1 MEFFHKVTRF
11 PFMHTRKVWYG
22 LSAFLIVA
30 SLALVFIRGLNLGVD
45 FTGGVVVETN
55 FAQAPNIE
63 ALRSAL
69 AAAGVADAQVQAFGS
84 SRDILV
90 RLPPDPNAKGDQ
102 IGAHIQEIFSKTNT
116 GVKLQRTEV
125 VGPQVGQEL
134 FIKGGVALG
143 ATLVLILIY
152 VLFRFTPKLALGA
165 IFAVLHDPICVVG
178 FFALSQMTFDL
189 TAISAILA
197 VIGYSLNDT
206 VIVFDRIRERARS
219 ARKLSIAQVI
229 DESINQT
236 LSRTLMT
243 KLVTLLVVVALLIFG
258 GETLRGF
265 SAALV
270 IGIIAGTYSSIYI
283 SAALSLDLGLRVDDL
298 LERKATKP
306 EEIDGLP

>member
-11 PFMHTRKVWYG
+11 PFMNTRKVWYG
-22 LSAFLIVA
+22 LSAVLIVA
-30 SLALVFIRGLNLGVD
+30 SFALVAVRGLNLGVD
-45 FTGGVVVETN
+45 FTGGVVIETN
-55 FAQAPNIE
+55 FPQAPNIE
-63 ALRSAL
+63 NLRGALSRAGIL
-69 AAAGVADAQVQAFGS
+69 AAQVQAFGS

-90 RLPPDPNAKGDQ
+90 RLPPDPTVKGEQ
-102 IGAHIQEIFSKTNT
+102 IGARVLEVFKSVDA

-134 FIKGGVALG
+134 FIKGGWALV
-143 ATLVLILIY
+143 ATLVLILMY

-189 TAISAILA
+189 TAIAAILA

-206 VIVFDRIRERARS
+206 VIVFDRVRERART
-219 ARKLSIAQVI
+219 ARRLPIAQVI

-243 KLVTLLVVVALLIFG
+243 KLVTLLVVMALLIFG
-258 GETLRGF
+258 GETLHGF

-270 IGIIAGTYSSIYI
+270 IGILAGTYSSIYI
-283 SAALSLDLGLRVDDL
+283 SAALALDLGLRTDDL
-298 LERKATKP
+298 LERKHTKP

>member
-11 PFMHTRKVWYG
+11 PFMNTRKVWYG
-22 LSAFLIVA
+22 LSALLIIT
-30 SLALVFIRGLNLGVD
+30 SIALVVIRGVNLGVD

-55 FAQAPNIE
+55 FPQPPNIE
-63 ALRSAL
+63 ALRATL
-69 AAAGVADAQVQAFGS
+69 ATEGVAGAQVQIFGS

-90 RLPPDPNAKGDQ
+90 RLPPDPNAKGEQ
-102 IGAHIQEIFSKTNT
+102 IGTHIVEIFNKVQS
-116 GVKLQRTEV
+116 GVTLRRTEV

-134 FIKGGVALG
+134 FVKGGEALLT
-143 ATLVLILIY
+143 TLVGILVY

-178 FFALSQMTFDL
+178 FFALTQTTFDL

-206 VIVFDRIRERARS
+206 VIVFDRIRERARA

-243 KLVTLLVVVALLIFG
+243 KLVTLLVVVALLVFG
-258 GETLRGF
+258 GETLHGF

-283 SAALSLDLGLRVDDL
+283 SAALALDLGLHTDDL
-298 LERKATKP
+298 LTRKITKP
-306 EEIDGLP
+306 EEVDGLP

>member
-11 PFMHTRKVWYG
+11 PFMNTRKVWYG
-22 LSAFLIVA
+22 LSAALIVA
-30 SLALVFIRGLNLGVD
+30 SFTLVAVRGLNLGVD

-55 FAQAPNIE
+55 FPQAPNIE
-63 ALRSAL
+63 QLRAALGRS
-69 AAAGVADAQVQAFGS
+69 GVPAAQVQAFGS
-84 SRDILV
+84 SRDIVV
-90 RLPPDPNAKGDQ
+90 RLPPDPNVKGEQ
-102 IGAHIQEIFSKTNT
+102 IGARILEVFKTIDANA
-116 GVKLQRTEV
+116 KLLRTEV

-134 FIKGGVALG
+134 FVKGGWALVA
-143 ATLVLILIY
+143 TLILILMY

-178 FFALSQMTFDL
+178 FFALTQITFDL

-206 VIVFDRIRERARS
+206 VIVFDRVRERART
-219 ARKLSIAQVI
+219 ARKLAIAQVI

-258 GETLRGF
+258 GETLHGF

-270 IGIIAGTYSSIYI
+270 IGILAGTYSSIYI
-283 SAALSLDLGLRVDDL
+283 SAALALDLGLRTDDL
-298 LERKATKP
+298 LERKLTKP

>member
-11 PFMHTRKVWYG
+11 PFMSTRKVWYG
-22 LSAFLIVA
+22 LSAALIIV
-30 SLALVFIRGLNLGVD
+30 SLALLLIRGLNLGVD

-55 FAQAPNIE
+55 FPQAPNIE
-63 ALRSAL
+63 SLRAAL
-69 AAAGVADAQVQAFGS
+69 AQAGVAGASVQAFGS

-102 IGAHIQEIFSKTNT
+102 IGAHVLEIFSKSDA

-134 FIKGGVALG
+134 FVKGGWALF

-178 FFALSQMTFDL
+178 FFALTQMTFDL
-189 TAISAILA
+189 TAISAVLA

-206 VIVFDRIRERARS
+206 VIVFDRIRERART
-219 ARKLSIAQVI
+219 ARKLTIAQVI

-236 LSRTLMT
+236 LSRTIMT

-283 SAALSLDLGLRVDDL
+283 SSALALDLGLRADDL
-298 LERKATKP
+298 LERKAAKP

>member
-11 PFMHTRKVWYG
+11 PFMNTRKVWYG
-22 LSAFLIVA
+22 LSAVLIA
-30 SLALVFIRGLNLGVD
+30 GSLVLAGVRGLNLGID

-55 FAQAPNIE
+55 FPQAPNLE
-63 ALRSAL
+63 QLRTALGK
-69 AAAGVADAQVQAFGS
+69 AGVERAQLQAFGS
-84 SRDILV
+84 SRDIRV

-102 IGAHIQEIFSKTNT
+102 LGARILSVFATVDP
-116 GVKLQRTEV
+116 GVKVQSTSV

-134 FIKGGVALG
+134 FVKGAWALVA
-143 ATLVLILIY
+143 TLILIAIY
-152 VLFRFTPKLALGA
+152 VLMRFTFKLALGA
-165 IFAVLHDPICVVG
+165 ILAVLHDPICVIG
-178 FFALSQMTFDL
+178 FFAVSQMTFDI

-206 VIVFDRIRERARS
+206 VIVFDRVRERART
-219 ARKLSIAQVI
+219 ARKLTIAQVI

-258 GETLRGF
+258 GETLHGF

-270 IGIIAGTYSSIYI
+270 IGIVAGTYSSIYI
-283 SAALSLDLGLRVDDL
+283 SAALALDFGLRSDDL
-298 LERKATKP
+298 LERKMTKP
-306 EEIDGLP
+306 EEVDGLP

>member
-1 MEFFHKVTRF
+1 MN
-11 PFMHTRKVWYG
+11 TRKVWYG
-22 LSAFLIVA
+22 LSAVLIVA
-30 SLALVFIRGLNLGVD
+30 SFALVAVRGLNLGID

-55 FAQAPNIE
+55 FPQAPNIDQ
-63 ALRSAL
+63 LRGAL
-69 AAAGVADAQVQAFGS
+69 AKAGVSEAQVQAFGS

-90 RLPPDPNAKGDQ
+90 RLPPDPNAKGEQ
-102 IGAHIQEIFSKTNT
+102 IGARILDVFKTADP

-134 FIKGGVALG
+134 FIKGAWALV
-143 ATLVLILIY
+143 ATLVLIAIY
-152 VLFRFTPKLALGA
+152 VLMRFTFKLALGA
-165 IFAVLHDPICVVG
+165 ILAVLHDPICVVG
-178 FFALSQMTFDL
+178 FFAITQITFDL

-206 VIVFDRIRERARS
+206 VIVFDRVRERARH
-219 ARKLSIAQVI
+219 ARKLQVAQVI

-243 KLVTLLVVVALLIFG
+243 KLVTLLVVVFLLVFG
-258 GETLRGF
+258 GETLHGF

-283 SAALSLDLGLRVDDL
+283 SAALALDFGLRTDDL
-298 LERKATKP
+298 LEHKLTKP
-306 EEIDGLP
+306 EEVDGLP

>member
-11 PFMHTRKVWYG
+11 PFMNTRKVWYG
-22 LSAFLIVA
+22 LSALLIIV
-30 SLALVFIRGLNLGVD
+30 SLALVLLRGLNLGVD

-55 FAQAPNIE
+55 FEQAPNVE
-63 ALRSAL
+63 ALRAAL
-69 AAAGVADAQVQAFGS
+69 AKEGVAGAQVQIFGT
-84 SRDILV
+84 SRNILV
-90 RLPPDPNAKGDQ
+90 RLPPDPNAKGEQ
-102 IGAHIQEIFSKTNT
+102 IGAHIQEIFNKVSS
-116 GVKLQRTEV
+116 GVKLRRTEV
-125 VGPQVGQEL
+125 VGPQVGKEL
-134 FIKGGVALG
+134 FEKGGLALF

-178 FFALSQMTFDL
+178 FFALTQTTFDL

-219 ARKLSIAQVI
+219 ARKLSVAQVI

-243 KLVTLLVVVALLIFG
+243 KLVTLLVVVALLLFG
-258 GETLRGF
+258 GETLHGF

-270 IGIIAGTYSSIYI
+270 IGILAGTYSSIYI
-283 SAALSLDLGLRVDDL
+283 SAALALDLGLRTDDL
-298 LERKATKP
+298 LERKIGKP
-306 EEIDGLP
+306 EEVDGLP

>member
-22 LSAFLIVA
+22 LSAFLILA
-30 SLALVFIRGLNLGVD
+30 SLALVLIRGLNLGVD

-55 FAQAPNIE
+55 FPQAPNIE

-69 AAAGVADAQVQAFGS
+69 ATAGVASAQVQAFGS

-102 IGAHIQEIFSKTNT
+102 IGARISEIFGKIDA

-134 FIKGGVALG
+134 FVKGGVAMA
-143 ATLVLILIY
+143 ATLALILIY

-178 FFALSQMTFDL
+178 FFALTQMTFDL
-189 TAISAILA
+189 TAISAVLA

-219 ARKLSIAQVI
+219 SRKLSIAQVI

>member
-1 MEFFHKVTRF
+1 
-11 PFMHTRKVWYG
+11 VWYG
-22 LSAFLIVA
+22 LSAILIV
-30 SLALVFIRGLNLGVD
+30 SSFALVLVRHLNLGVD

-55 FAQAPNIE
+55 FPQAPNIE
-63 ALRSAL
+63 KLRADL
-69 AAAGVADAQVQAFGS
+69 AQAGVSGAQVQAFGS

-90 RLPPDPNAKGDQ
+90 RLPPDPNVRGEV
-102 IGAHIQEIFSKTNT
+102 IGAHILEIFSKSDA

-134 FIKGGVALG
+134 FVKGGLALF

-178 FFALSQMTFDL
+178 FFALTQMTFDL
-189 TAISAILA
+189 TAISAVLA

-206 VIVFDRIRERARS
+206 VIVFDRIRERARTS
-219 ARKLSIAQVI
+219 RKLSIAQVI

-283 SAALSLDLGLRVDDL
+283 SAALSLDLGLRTDDL
-298 LERKATKP
+298 LERKITKP

>member
-1 MEFFHKVTRF
+1 MEFFHKATRF
-11 PFMHTRKVWYG
+11 PFMNTRKVWYG
-22 LSAFLIVA
+22 LSAVLIVA
-30 SLALVFIRGLNLGVD
+30 SLALVAIRGLNLGVD
-45 FTGGVVVETN
+45 FTGGVTVETN
-55 FAQAPNIE
+55 FPQAPNIDQ
-63 ALRSAL
+63 LRAAL
-69 AAAGVADAQVQAFGS
+69 AKAGIGGQVQAFGS

-102 IGAHIQEIFSKTNT
+102 IGAHIMEVFSAVDR
-116 GVKLQRTEV
+116 GVKLQSTEV

-134 FIKGGVALG
+134 FVKGAWALV
-143 ATLVLILIY
+143 ATLVLIAIY
-152 VLFRFTPKLALGA
+152 VLLRFTFKLAMGA
-165 IFAVLHDPICVVG
+165 IFAVLHDPICVMG
-178 FFALSQMTFDL
+178 FFALTQMTFDL

-206 VIVFDRIRERARS
+206 VIVFDRVRERARV
-219 ARKLSIAQVI
+219 ARRLSIAHVI

-258 GETLRGF
+258 GETLHGF

-283 SAALSLDLGLRVDDL
+283 SAALALDFGLQTDDL
-298 LERKATKP
+298 MERKLTKP
-306 EEIDGLP
+306 EEVDGLP